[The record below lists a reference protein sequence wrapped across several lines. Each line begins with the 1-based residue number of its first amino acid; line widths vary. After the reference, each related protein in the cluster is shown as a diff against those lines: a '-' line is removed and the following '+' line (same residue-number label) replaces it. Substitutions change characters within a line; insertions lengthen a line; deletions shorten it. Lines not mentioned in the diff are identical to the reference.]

1 MSMDYDAIV
10 IGSGFGGSVAAL
22 RLSEKGYRVGV
33 LEMGRRV
40 SRNDMAAAIKSPLSL
55 FWLPGLGRTGYF
67 TQQFYKHITLVSG
80 VGVGGSSLVYGAVL
94 LEPTSAFYN
103 DPAWNHLGI
112 DWQHELKPNYQTASR
127 MLGLTPCP
135 VFTLQDEYLRR
146 TAQKFE
152 VENTYGAVPLGIYF
166 GPSEV
171 ESPDPYFD
179 GAGPPRMGCTSCGDC
194 LAGCEPGA
202 KNSLDKNY
210 LYLAE
215 GLGAEILPLHKATS
229 IRPVEGGYEIE
240 MVDPLQANHKYAP
253 LRAKKVVLAAGVLGS
268 LELLFRS
275 RKTGRLPEL
284 SPMLGQRVRTNSE
297 AIVGIISRDDQID
310 LTNGPAV
317 STKFNFNAYTHVN
330 QNRLAQ
336 SLWFMKLYSGPMVDG
351 EVPARR
357 ALRTLWQIIRH
368 PVTSTA
374 SLRAGNNWHK
384 RMTLLTVAQSLD
396 NQMAF
401 TWGRGLLSGYKH
413 SLQSVMPSGRSA
425 PAYIPEANQAAR
437 AYAEV
442 SDGIPFSS
450 LMESVLNMS
459 VTAHILGGC
468 VIGANAEEG
477 VIDPQHEVY
486 GYPGMYVVD
495 ASTIPANVGVN
506 PALTITA
513 MAERAMSQVVEN
525 A

>member
-1 MSMDYDAIV
+1 MDYDVIV

-40 SRNDMAAAIKSPLSL
+40 SREDMALAIKSPLAL
-55 FWLPGLGRTGYF
+55 FWLPGLGRKGYF
-67 TQQFYKHITLVSG
+67 TQQFYKHITLVGG
-80 VGVGGSSLVYGAVL
+80 VGVGGGSLVYGAVL
-94 LEPTSAFYN
+94 LQPKGAFYN
-103 DPAWNHLGI
+103 DPTWNHLGI
-112 DWQHELKPNYQTASR
+112 DWQTELKPNYQTASQ
-127 MLGLTPCP
+127 MLGLTTCP
-135 VFTLQDEYLRR
+135 IQSLQDEYLER
-146 TAQKFE
+146 TARKFG
-152 VENTYGAVPLGIYF
+152 VENTYGPIPLGIYF

-171 ESPDPYFD
+171 ENPDPYFD
-179 GAGPPRMGCTSCGDC
+179 GAGPPRMGCTSCGAC

-215 GLGAEILPLHKATS
+215 GLGAEILPLHKATL
-229 IRPVEGGYEIE
+229 IRPIEGGYEIE
-240 MVDPLQANHKYAP
+240 MAHPLEAKHKYTP
-253 LRAKKVVLAAGVLGS
+253 LRARKVVLAAGVLGS
-268 LELLFRS
+268 LELLFRCREAGALS
-275 RKTGRLPEL
+275 HV

-297 AIVGIISRDDQID
+297 VIVGVISKDEDID
-310 LTNGPAV
+310 LTSGPAV
-317 STKFNFNAYTHVN
+317 SSMFNFNEYTHIN

-336 SLWFMKLYSGPMVDG
+336 SLWFMKLYSGPLVDG

-357 ALRTLWQIIRH
+357 ALSTLWHIIRH
-368 PVTSTA
+368 PITSTA
-374 SLRAGNNWHK
+374 SLRAGNNWYK

-401 TWGRGLLSGYKH
+401 SWGRGLFSGYRYG
-413 SLQSVMPSGRSA
+413 LQSETSSGKSA
-425 PAYIPEANQAAR
+425 PTYIPEANQAAR

-442 SDGIPFSS
+442 SGGIAYSS

-477 VIDPQHEVY
+477 VIDPQHQVY
-486 GYPGMYVVD
+486 GYPGLYIVD
-495 ASTIPANVGVN
+495 ASAIPANVGVN
-506 PALTITA
+506 PSLTITA
-513 MAERAMSQVVEN
+513 MAERAMSLVEDKT
-525 A
+525 

>member
-1 MSMDYDAIV
+1 MDYDVIV

-40 SRNDMAAAIKSPLSL
+40 SSEDMTSAIKSPLAL
-55 FWLPGLGRTGYF
+55 FWLPGLGRKGYF
-67 TQQFYKHITLVSG
+67 TQQFYKHITLVGG
-80 VGVGGSSLVYGAVL
+80 VGVGGGSLVYGAVL
-94 LEPTSAFYN
+94 LEPKSAFYN

-112 DWQHELKPNYQTASR
+112 DWQTELKPNYQTASQ
-127 MLGLTPCP
+127 MLGLTTCP
-135 VFTLQDEYLRR
+135 IYTLQDEYLER
-146 TAQKFE
+146 TAKAFE
-152 VENTYGAVPLGIYF
+152 VEKTLGPVPLGIYF

-171 ESPDPYFD
+171 ESPDPYF
-179 GAGPPRMGCTSCGDC
+179 GGVGPPRMGCTSCGAC
-194 LAGCEPGA
+194 LAGCEIGA

-215 GLGAEILPLHKATS
+215 GLGAEILPLHKATL
-229 IRPVEGGYEIE
+229 IHPIHGGYEIE
-240 MVDPLQANHKYAP
+240 ITHPLEAKHKYTP

-275 RKTGRLPEL
+275 RRAGILSYI

-297 AIVGIISRDDQID
+297 VILGVISRDGEID
-310 LTNGPAV
+310 LTSGPAV
-317 STKFNFNAYTHVN
+317 SSEFYFNEHTHIN

-336 SLWFMKLYSGPMVDG
+336 SLWFMKLYSGPLVDG
-351 EVPARR
+351 DVPARR
-357 ALRTLWQIIRH
+357 ALSTLWHIIRH
-368 PVTSTA
+368 PITSTA

-384 RMTLLTVAQSLD
+384 QMTLLTVAQSLD

-401 TWGRGLLSGYKH
+401 SWGRGLFSGYKYG
-413 SLQSVMPSGRSA
+413 LQSVTSSGKSA
-425 PAYIPEANQAAR
+425 PSYIPEANQAAR

-477 VIDPQHEVY
+477 VIDCQHEVY
-486 GYPGMYVVD
+486 GYPGMYIVD
-495 ASTIPANVGVN
+495 ASAIPANVGVN
-506 PALTITA
+506 PSLTITA
-513 MAERAMSQVVEN
+513 MSERAMSLIEN
-525 A
+525 KT